1 MSKRTPQPDK
11 KALEDAADAIV
22 YEISMLLN
30 TRYVHADAQAKLQA
44 ATTLRDRT
52 YWITAQNAAVES
64 FLLHYRNLQ
73 QFLNNLKFV
82 TDAKAIDYV
91 STWKPDPRL
100 NTPDEDKRLNQR
112 LAHLTYDRA
121 THKRGWN
128 LEELERRLC
137 PVLTT
142 FLDQLDSRY
151 SPLFADCRI
160 NLKGHGY

>member
-1 MSKRTPQPDK
+1 MSKPTPQPDN

-30 TRYVHADAQAKLQA
+30 TRYVHEDAQAKLQA
-44 ATTLRDRT
+44 ATALRDRT

-73 QFLNNLKFV
+73 QFLNNLNFA

-128 LEELERRLC
+128 LEELERRPMPC
-137 PVLTT
+137 INN
-142 FLDQLDSRY
+142 
-151 SPLFADCRI
+151 LFRSVR
-160 NLKGHGY
+160 

>member
-1 MSKRTPQPDK
+1 MSKPTPQPDN

-30 TRYVHADAQAKLQA
+30 TRYVHEDAQAKLQA
-44 ATTLRDRT
+44 ATALRDRT

-73 QFLNNLKFV
+73 QFLNNLNFA

-128 LEELERRLC
+128 LEELERRPM
-137 PVLTT
+137 PVL
-142 FLDQLDSRY
+142 
-151 SPLFADCRI
+151 
-160 NLKGHGY
+160 